1 MKKEQNETLEMFCA
15 AIELKEKKKALY
27 ADAMKSCPDRV
38 GVETFKMLM
47 EAEDDHIKRVQEVY
61 EELKKG
67 KVSLDAC
74 QFHRF
79 ESADKKSVL
88 RKIASQH
95 GKMPK
100 ACLDDVAAIERGM
113 QLEDAGIQFFEK
125 QLQKAGEPEEKEF
138 LSRLIAEEREHY
150 ILLADLKFYYVDPEH
165 WFMEKSKA
173 RLDGAGAVT

>member
-1 MKKEQNETLEMFCA
+1 
-15 AIELKEKKKALY
+15 
-27 ADAMKSCPDRV
+27 
-38 GVETFKMLM
+38 
-47 EAEDDHIKRVQEVY
+47 
-61 EELKKG
+61 
-67 KVSLDAC
+67 
-74 QFHRF
+74 
-79 ESADKKSVL
+79 
-88 RKIASQH
+88 
-95 GKMPK
+95 
-100 ACLDDVAAIERGM
+100 M